1 MATVT
6 YEIRDT
12 ERGGPDIQTFTAE
25 VDPEWYDPEDRC
37 EHNYAQAGFHESEA
51 RSFVK
56 ASIAEDAEE
65 DRYLVISVKVDDTYV
80 VSDVFLHDIE
90 SLLDRLA
97 DAA

>member
-6 YEIRDT
+6 FEIRDT
-12 ERGGPDIQTFTAE
+12 ERGGPDIETFTIDI
-25 VDPEWYDPEDRC
+25 DPEDYDPEHRC
-37 EHNYAQAGFHESEA
+37 EHNYAQAGFVDSEV
-51 RSFVK
+51 RSYVK

-90 SLLDRLA
+90 ALLDRLA